1 MSSIILYHCFGG
13 THSSIIA
20 ANLHLGRLSWQKLPK
35 REELLALPHFDR
47 LQGEER
53 GLIFPHD
60 HDEGG
65 NLICSVS
72 RRSEPVLLENLLRS
86 YSRLLGV
93 DLVLV
98 NALSPLGSVARVGGF
113 LSRRWGVVG
122 LGRALL
128 LQDCL
133 RAYPRFLELVGNTRL
148 QLGLSRQPKAGKKR
162 PVAKL

>member
-1 MSSIILYHCFGG
+1 MAK
-13 THSSIIA
+13 A
-20 ANLHLGRLSWQKLPK
+20 AK

-98 NALSPLGSVARVGGF
+98 NALLAGSVARVGGF

-133 RAYPRFLELVGNTRL
+133 RAYPRF
-148 QLGLSRQPKAGKKR
+148 
-162 PVAKL
+162 